1 MADQTVPEQTVKLW
15 KDQAFVEDVWR
26 HAETDDGQSHVIIPL
41 AAWLGLSAD
50 QRKAGSNRVG
60 VLIAPGEKLDTIVED
75 LANLPLIALSF
86 PAYNDGRSHSKAA
99 LLKSRHGFTGEV
111 RAVGDVLV
119 DQIPL
124 LLRNGFDTLEVK
136 NPVAIKRLEEHRST
150 AVNIFYQPAT
160 SPSAKGEGYSW
171 RRKPAA

>member
-1 MADQTVPEQTVKLW
+1 MTEQTVRLW
-15 KDQAFVEDVWR
+15 KDSAFIEDVWR
-26 HAETDDGQSHVIIPL
+26 HAETDDGEGHVIIPL
-41 AAWLGLSAD
+41 AAWLGLSAVL
-50 QRKAGSNRVG
+50 RKAGSNRVG
-60 VLIAPGEKLDTIVED
+60 VLLAPGDKLDAIVAD
-75 LANLPLIALSF
+75 LAHLPLVALSF

-99 LLKSRHGFTGEV
+99 LLRSRYGFTGEV

-136 NPVAIKRLEEHRST
+136 NPVAIRRLEDQRLT

-160 SPSAKGEGYSW
+160 APSAKGHGYSW
-171 RRKPAA
+171 RRQPAA

>member
-1 MADQTVPEQTVKLW
+1 MSEQTVKLW
-15 KDQAFVEDVWR
+15 KDQAFVDDAWR
-26 HAETDDGQSHVIIPL
+26 HAEVDDGEGHIILPL

-50 QRKAGSNRVG
+50 QRKAGSNRLG
-60 VLIAPGEKLDTIVED
+60 VLLAPGDKLDSIVAY
-75 LANLPLIALSF
+75 LASLPLVALSF

-99 LLKSRHGFTGEV
+99 LLKSRYGFTGEV

-136 NPVAIKRLEEHRST
+136 NPVAIRRLEENRLT
-150 AVNIFYQPAT
+150 AVNIYYQPAT
-160 SPSAKGEGYSW
+160 VASAKGQGYSW

>member
-1 MADQTVPEQTVKLW
+1 MSEQTVKLW
-15 KDQAFVEDVWR
+15 KDQAFVDDVWR
-26 HAETDDGQSHVIIPL
+26 HAEEDDGEGHVILPL
-41 AAWLGLSAD
+41 AAWLGLGVD
-50 QRKAGSNRVG
+50 QRKAGSNRLG
-60 VLIAPGEKLDTIVED
+60 VLLAPGDKLDTIVAD
-75 LANLPLIALSF
+75 LASLPLVALSF

-99 LLKSRHGFTGEV
+99 LLKSRYGFTGEV

-136 NPVAIKRLEEHRST
+136 NPVAIRRLEENRLT

-160 SPSAKGEGYSW
+160 APSAKGQGYSW
-171 RRKPAA
+171 RRQPAA

>member
-1 MADQTVPEQTVKLW
+1 MTDETVKLW
-15 KDQAFVEDVWR
+15 KDSAFVDDVWR
-26 HAETDDGQSHVIIPL
+26 HSETDDGEGHVIIPL

-50 QRKAGSNRVG
+50 QRKAGSNRLG
-60 VLIAPGEKLDTIVED
+60 FLLAPGDKLDTIVAD
-75 LANLPLIALSF
+75 LAHLPLVALAF

-99 LLKSRHGFTGEV
+99 LLKSRYSFNGEV

-136 NPVAIKRLEEHRST
+136 NPVAVRRLEENRLT

-160 SPSAKGEGYSW
+160 VPSGKGQGYSW
-171 RRKPAA
+171 RRQPAA